1 MQHKQLGIL
10 YTAALVVND
19 LQHFNS
25 MATLTALTCIYY
37 VYIILSAEYVRPTQ
51 IPWLLV
57 LANITPLRLRQKVA
71 IDNQLDIAEIHPEWP
86 LHVDII
92 NHPATPI
99 LCSAFTNERRHDRKA
114 TKLTAFFAN
123 RPSQDLDAR
132 HHTLHEQCGWI
143 KVNPITRRL
152 LGTAAALQQSLTRVV
167 HQFHKVLH
175 VLCELAR

>member
-1 MQHKQLGIL
+1 MTHISQKQKKFDDMFSCFVKMP
-10 YTAALVVND
+10 AR
-19 LQHFNS
+19 
-25 MATLTALTCIYY
+25 
-37 VYIILSAEYVRPTQ
+37 VRQT
-51 IPWLLV
+51 
-57 LANITPLRLRQKVA
+57 
-71 IDNQLDIAEIHPEWP
+71 
-86 LHVDII
+86 
-92 NHPATPI
+92 ATPI

-123 RPSQDLDAR
+123 RPSQNLDAR

-143 KVNPITRRL
+143 KVNSITRRL